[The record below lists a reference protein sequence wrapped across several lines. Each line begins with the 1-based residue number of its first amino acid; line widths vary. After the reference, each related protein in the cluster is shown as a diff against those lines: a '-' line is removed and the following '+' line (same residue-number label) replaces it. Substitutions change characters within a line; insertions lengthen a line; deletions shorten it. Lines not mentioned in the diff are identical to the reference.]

1 MGALSKRDIIPIE
14 IIFFPLYVYRLSRW
28 SSEIEAL
35 RIKGSSE
42 NIDIPQI
49 KINGTW
55 GGICDDGFTKNEAD
69 VICKQ
74 LG

>member
-1 MGALSKRDIIPIE
+1 MHYPKE
-14 IIFFPLYVYRLSRW
+14 IIINFFSLYRLSRW

>member
-1 MGALSKRDIIPIE
+1 MIPIK
-14 IIFFPLYVYRLSRW
+14 IIFFPLYRLSRW

>member
-1 MGALSKRDIIPIE
+1 MYSP
-14 IIFFPLYVYRLSRW
+14 FHYRRSRP
-28 SSEIEAL
+28 SGSEIEAL
-35 RIKGSSE
+35 RIKTSSE
-42 NIDIPQI
+42 KIDIPQI